1 MLCAKNLIF
10 DYKEIP
16 STWVFEHYCKLTEK
30 LNGQDIKI
38 KSLFNSKE
46 KTPSMCIYFNKN
58 SKEYK
63 FKDFSTGKS
72 GSHVDLVKQLFDLNI
87 QNTIQKIIVEY
98 NTYVL
103 ENKDGYDKKELKHHS
118 KYKVS
123 NYAVRNWNTMDQKY
137 WTQFNIGSRL
147 LNMYNVHPL
156 DFYTMSKENED
167 GTLNEFNI
175 KCEYVYGYFK
185 KNGDLYKIYQPKISS
200 KKFIKVDKYIQG
212 SEQLEGHN
220 ILIVTSS
227 LKDILS
233 LKSLKLKVD
242 FIAPDSENT
251 MLTAD
256 EINIYKDSYKHI
268 LTLLDNDDAG
278 IKAMKKYRELY
289 EISPVLLKL
298 SKDPSDS
305 IKDHGIKKVLYNL
318 IPWIN
323 RAIEK

>member
-10 DYKEIP
+10 DYREIP
-16 STWVFEHYCKLTEK
+16 STWVFENYCNLTEK

-63 FKDFSTGKS
+63 FKDFSTGKG
-72 GSHVDLVKQLFDLNI
+72 GSHIELVKQLFDLNI
-87 QNTIQKIIVEY
+87 NDTIQKIIGDY
-98 NTYVL
+98 NTYIL
-103 ENKDGYDKKELKHHS
+103 KNKNGYNQEELKYHA

-123 NYAVRNWNTMDQKY
+123 SSLIRNWNTRDQQY
-137 WTQFNIGSRL
+137 WTQFNIGSKL
-147 LNMYNVHPL
+147 LNAHCVSPL
-156 DFYTMSKENED
+156 DSYTMAKKNED
-167 GTLNEFNI
+167 GTLNEI
-175 KCEYVYGYFK
+175 VISGEYIYGYFK
-185 KNGDLYKIYQPKISS
+185 KDGSLYKIYQPKINN
-200 KKFIKVDKYIQG
+200 KKFLKVKNYIQG
-212 SEQLEGHN
+212 SEQLESNN
-220 ILIVTSS
+220 ILIITSS

-233 LKSLKLKVD
+233 LKSLKLKID
-242 FIAPDSENT
+242 YIAPDSENT
-251 MLTAD
+251 MVSAD
-256 EINIYKDSYKHI
+256 DINFYKDNYKHV

-289 EISPVLLKL
+289 GISPVLLTL

-305 IKDHGIKKVLYNL
+305 IRDYGTKKVLHHL

-323 RAIEK
+323 KAIEN